1 MSPVP
6 KSMFTVNAGE
16 EIVINLGVPMSTN
29 GEEVEVELLSGGI
42 GFMNFDEN
50 SMVLSIDQGV
60 TTNDDTGVYT
70 IEITLREVIDDL

>member
-1 MSPVP
+1 
-6 KSMFTVNAGE
+6 MFTVNAGE
-16 EIVINLGVPMSTN
+16 AIVINLGVPMSTN
-29 GEEVEVELLSGGI
+29 GEEVEVELVSGGI
-42 GFMNFDEN
+42 GFMNFDKN